1 MSGSHSKTLNDMI
14 LEYIDSE
21 DERID
26 ELIEQELEAERSKYC
41 NWVYDKVGYTPAIE
55 IQIKNKVVPGVY
67 KLNADNKVL
76 PYVLNSDDLYLL
88 PNSEMDTIL
97 EEASRFWKRVEIYK
111 QYNFVHK
118 RGILLESSPG
128 MGKTSIITL
137 LVKELVEK
145 HKGVVFVINSIN
157 DFTKIYDFLKST
169 FRRIQPD
176 TPVITIIEDIDKLA
190 NSQIAGEILDFLD
203 GKASIEH
210 HLVIMTSNDTS
221 ELPDALLRPSRIDR
235 KFCISEIP
243 DDARKEFFTKKGVT
257 ELDISKF
264 VDKSK
269 GLSLSE
275 MKELFIGNY
284 ISGLPFEEVLDYI
297 VSPYEK
303 QEYTAKGSPNIK
315 ISID

>member
-1 MSGSHSKTLNDMI
+1 M
-14 LEYIDSE
+14 
-21 DERID
+21 
-26 ELIEQELEAERSKYC
+26 
-41 NWVYDKVGYTPAIE
+41 
-55 IQIKNKVVPGVY
+55 
-67 KLNADNKVL
+67 NA
-76 PYVLNSDDLYLL
+76 
-88 PNSEMDTIL
+88 IL
-97 EEASRFWKRVEIYK
+97 EEASRFWQRVDIYK

-145 HKGVVFVINSIN
+145 HHGVVFIVNSIH
-157 DFTKIYDFLKST
+157 DFTKVYDFLKST

-190 NSQIAGEILDFLD
+190 NTQISGEILDFLD

-221 ELPDALLRPSRIDR
+221 DLPDALLRPSRIDR
-235 KFCISEIP
+235 KFCISTIP
-243 DDARKEFFTKKGVT
+243 VEARKEFFMKKGVSD
-257 ELDISKF
+257 EDISKF
-264 VDKSK
+264 VSNSK
-269 GLSLSE
+269 DLSLSE

-297 VSPYEK
+297 IAPYEK
-303 QEYTAKGSPNIK
+303 REYTSKESSGVK